1 MVPKMSEIADQLQAL
16 IPSSLDNIVRKNR
29 DQAAIRL
36 SSDAEIAAL
45 AADIHGH
52 EVKDVFDDW
61 RLISLALLRSPGG
74 IIILLGNRRSDGSPA
89 GTSKVLR
96 IDLASNLAVTQNS
109 MYGLGQRGIGE
120 PNEDQLIHLCA
131 QLNGWGAG
139 KHLGIP
145 PFFF

>member
-1 MVPKMSEIADQLQAL
+1 MRDVEEQLQAL
-16 IPSSLDNIVRKNR
+16 TPSSLDNIIRENR
-29 DQAAIRL
+29 DQAAICL

-52 EVKDVFDDW
+52 EVKDVIDDW
-61 RLISLALLRSPGG
+61 RLISLVLRGPGG
-74 IIILLGNRRSDGSPA
+74 IIILLGNRRSDSSPA
-89 GTSKVLR
+89 GTSMVLR
-96 IDLASNLAVTQNS
+96 VDLASNLAVTKNS

-120 PNEDQLIHLCA
+120 PGENQLIHLCA
-131 QLNGWGAG
+131 QLNGWGVG